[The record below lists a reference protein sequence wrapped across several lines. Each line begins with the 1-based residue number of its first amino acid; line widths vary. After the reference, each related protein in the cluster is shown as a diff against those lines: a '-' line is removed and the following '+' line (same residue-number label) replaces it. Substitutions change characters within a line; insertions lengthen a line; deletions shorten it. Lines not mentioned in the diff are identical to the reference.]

1 MKNTNKKIT
10 ITTVLPVFAAIV
22 LLATVGVFVYDIFV
36 LKRTPSNTDVFL
48 LCSNTACL
56 SSVIA
61 LCEDEKKKK
70 AAKEKAAKEAKEA

>member
-61 LCEDEKKKK
+61 LCEDEKKKR
-70 AAKEKAAKEAKEA
+70 ELRG

>member
-10 ITTVLPVFAAIV
+10 IKTVLPIFAAIV
-22 LLATVGVFVYDIFV
+22 LIATVGLFIFNIFI
-36 LKRTPSNTDVFL
+36 LKRTPSHTDVFL

-61 LCEDEKKKK
+61 LCENEKKKK
-70 AAKEKAAKEAKEA
+70 AAKAKEAEAEK

>member
-10 ITTVLPVFAAIV
+10 ITTVLPILATIV
-22 LLATVGVFVYDIFV
+22 LLATVGVFFYDVLV

-61 LCEDEKKKK
+61 LCENEKKKK
-70 AAKEKAAKEAKEA
+70 AAKEKAAKEA

>member
-22 LLATVGVFVYDIFV
+22 LLATVGLFVFNIFV

-56 SSVIA
+56 SSLIA
-61 LCEDEKKKK
+61 LCENEKKKK
-70 AAKEKAAKEAKEA
+70 AAKEKEAINS